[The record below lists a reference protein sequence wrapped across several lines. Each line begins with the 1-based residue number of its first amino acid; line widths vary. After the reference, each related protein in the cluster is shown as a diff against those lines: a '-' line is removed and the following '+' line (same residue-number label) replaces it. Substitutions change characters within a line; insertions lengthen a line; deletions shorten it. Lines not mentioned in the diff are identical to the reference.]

1 MPLREQ
7 GAREIQPKI
16 MNSLRPLSPHL
27 PIYKPQLTSTFPI
40 SHRIS
45 GAFLATLVLFFYLLC
60 LKMGLICFTYENFY
74 QFFFYSSKL
83 ILISVEITA
92 LALSYHL
99 YNGVRHLL
107 TDFSGFISYWVGKI
121 IGGTYP
127 ETLTRMKSYFVFS
140 IFFYHKRNFI
150 FYFCGC
156 LSIIL
161 LYFLNSQSQPV
172 FINNYLV
179 FMCLRSFI
187 SYLPVFMKKKKKNPF
202 VLLLFYDAIRRLF
215 AFWLSNLFLFSA
227 AAIIGIGPLSV
238 SPSSSSDDTM
248 DRLLKQFIGE
258 SESDISSRKRLRTE
272 VGPSNQFPDNTWSE
286 PSAPQVPLGEQSNR
300 HMVIQDGQSSEA
312 HPLGQDAIQSER
324 VEQFR
329 RILDAHQNIGE
340 LIRELRHEERMRIP
354 GGFQLERLSEM
365 FEEKY
370 GGEALIHIYE
380 NMLNNRKDSSYY
392 QESKTFFNELK
403 MDRGTEAFLRKEW
416 QGRK

>member
-1 MPLREQ
+1 
-7 GAREIQPKI
+7 
-16 MNSLRPLSPHL
+16 
-27 PIYKPQLTSTFPI
+27 
-40 SHRIS
+40 
-45 GAFLATLVLFFYLLC
+45 
-60 LKMGLICFTYENFY
+60 
-74 QFFFYSSKL
+74 
-83 ILISVEITA
+83 
-92 LALSYHL
+92 
-99 YNGVRHLL
+99 
-107 TDFSGFISYWVGKI
+107 
-121 IGGTYP
+121 
-127 ETLTRMKSYFVFS
+127 
-140 IFFYHKRNFI
+140 
-150 FYFCGC
+150 
-156 LSIIL
+156 
-161 LYFLNSQSQPV
+161 
-172 FINNYLV
+172 
-179 FMCLRSFI
+179 
-187 SYLPVFMKKKKKNPF
+187 
-202 VLLLFYDAIRRLF
+202 
-215 AFWLSNLFLFSA
+215 
-227 AAIIGIGPLSV
+227 
-238 SPSSSSDDTM
+238 M